1 MCHMANNILSTV
13 LPKYIKSC
21 MEFDTADLGRAQ
33 HDIGN
38 VITARVGIESD
49 KISERRVSKIS
60 ESMCVEL

>member
-1 MCHMANNILSTV
+1 
-13 LPKYIKSC
+13 

-60 ESMCVEL
+60 ESMCVELLWWAIF